1 MTRKTTPRHPSKL
14 ALAAVLATGMAASP
28 IALNSALAQ
37 SSTPAATPESSS
49 GAADEFVDGG
59 AGSSRDVHTNAYR
72 ILGTTE
78 AEAISER
85 VGTTANTDSGPFRE
99 YQHEVESNNLE
110 GAAKSLALVS
120 NRPITQA
127 LVNELNTTLGLE
139 TSLTSEQLA
148 ERAAELQ
155 DPNDI
160 TMGML
165 VTDTAYGDMRKLNT
179 NTRHFNDYED
189 AMVRGNLDAAANAL
203 AKATDRPITEELVNY
218 VNRDLGVES
227 NLTANQVA
235 EAASEAQTN
244 N

>member
-179 NTRHFNDYED
+179 KTPSLPFERRRSPRAPPFFYLRRRADIPD
-189 AMVRGNLDAAANAL
+189 LPR
-203 AKATDRPITEELVNY
+203 TDPIL
-218 VNRDLGVES
+218 NRRLMPECQSV
-227 NLTANQVA
+227 
-235 EAASEAQTN
+235 
-244 N
+244 